1 MCFPEGLNG
10 FSVVKWIQY
19 GDLFLTHGSEILK
32 WFNNQRIGHKV
43 NIQVP
48 SCYGRDE
55 RMGIALCI
63 VLVPDGPRYSRDFG
77 YKCSVEVNGFQVMCL
92 HLFWKNC
99 GRIES
104 HHLGLQYLSHDM
116 SADIDSDWKE
126 IWSQIDANGICQ
138 IGIEISSQNLEV
150 KKIGVRMVF
159 EQEVDDPDQP
169 WRDNS
174 ESSES
179 DMDGYDDQS

>member
-1 MCFPEGLNG
+1 MIFNG
-10 FSVVKWIQY
+10 FKLVDYIQS
-19 GDLFLTHGSEILK
+19 GTVFLALGSEISK

-63 VLVPDGPRYSRDFG
+63 VLIPDGPRYSIDFG

-92 HLFWKNC
+92 HLFWKNW

-116 SADIDSDWKE
+116 LSADIDSGKKY
-126 IWSQIDANGICQ
+126 G
-138 IGIEISSQNLEV
+138 V
-150 KKIGVRMVF
+150 KLMQTKFVKLGLKYLPRT
-159 EQEVDDPDQP
+159 
-169 WRDNS
+169 WR
-174 ESSES
+174 
-179 DMDGYDDQS
+179 

>member
-1 MCFPEGLNG
+1 
-10 FSVVKWIQY
+10 
-19 GDLFLTHGSEILK
+19 
-32 WFNNQRIGHKV
+32 
-43 NIQVP
+43 
-48 SCYGRDE
+48 
-55 RMGIALCI
+55 
-63 VLVPDGPRYSRDFG
+63 
-77 YKCSVEVNGFQVMCL
+77 MCL

-116 SADIDSDWKE
+116 LSADIDSDWKE
-126 IWSQIDANGICQ
+126 IWSQ

-179 DMDGYDDQS
+179 DMDGYND